1 MSDGRA
7 PRTPLLRLLKIQE
20 HQGAGQQAARVALD
34 LLPLV
39 HAQHVRQRVLLLPR
53 KHSRVDERRDRAP
66 QRTGGLQPE
75 RLQTLSP
82 VSVCAFGVRVRAGFI
97 MFENTVV
104 VDCRGPLLGRLCS
117 IIAKELMAGQRVVLV
132 RCEEMNISGSFIRN
146 KLLFMS
152 VLKKRKN
159 TNPNLGPF
167 HFRAPSRMVWRTIRS
182 MMQHKTARCQAALE
196 RLKVPSPPVPEIWTS
211 GVCSSRA
218 NGQQHLQ
225 RLHLSCV
232 WARGN
237 RSLSG
242 SYVLR
247 FIPLARQLAGAPSG
261 CCVHLH

>member
-1 MSDGRA
+1 MAGA
-7 PRTPLLRLLKIQE
+7 PSFVAQTDCKVLALQ
-20 HQGAGQQAARVALD
+20 HHAGAGFARA
-34 LLPLV
+34 
-39 HAQHVRQRVLLLPR
+39 
-53 KHSRVDERRDRAP
+53 
-66 QRTGGLQPE
+66 GGGIVLQPW
-75 RLQTLSP
+75 RVQTLSP
-82 VSVCAFGVRVRAGFI
+82 VSVRAFGVRVRAGFI

-104 VDCRGPLLGRLCS
+104 VDCRGHLLGRLCS

-225 RLHLSCV
+225 RLHLSGV
-232 WARGN
+232 WARGG

-242 SYVLR
+242 SDMLR
-247 FIPLARQLAGAPSG
+247 FILVARQLAGAPSG
-261 CCVHLH
+261 CCVHLC

>member
-1 MSDGRA
+1 MAGA
-7 PRTPLLRLLKIQE
+7 PSFVARTDCKVLALL
-20 HQGAGQQAARVALD
+20 HHAGAGFARA
-34 LLPLV
+34 
-39 HAQHVRQRVLLLPR
+39 
-53 KHSRVDERRDRAP
+53 
-66 QRTGGLQPE
+66 GGGIVLQPW
-75 RLQTLSP
+75 RVQTLSP
-82 VSVCAFGVRVRAGFI
+82 VSVRAFGVRVRAGFI

-104 VDCRGPLLGRLCS
+104 VDCRGHLLGRLCS

-152 VLKKRKN
+152 FLKKRKN

-196 RLKVPSPPVPEIWTS
+196 RLKVPSPPLPEIWTS

-225 RLHLSCV
+225 RLHLSGV
-232 WARGN
+232 WARG
-237 RSLSG
+237 
-242 SYVLR
+242 V
-247 FIPLARQLAGAPSG
+247 GACLG
-261 CCVHLH
+261 QICCVSFFWPGSRRAPRAAVVCISVDVELVPC